1 MEIPSCCSVI
11 AGTLGSRAAFLFC
24 LFLFFFYILLVFYY
38 ILVRVELRRKLM
50 PSLVDCS
57 TEEEIKMI
65 SK

>member
-24 LFLFFFYILLVFYY
+24 LFFLNILLVFYY

-57 TEEEIKMI
+57 TEEEINMI